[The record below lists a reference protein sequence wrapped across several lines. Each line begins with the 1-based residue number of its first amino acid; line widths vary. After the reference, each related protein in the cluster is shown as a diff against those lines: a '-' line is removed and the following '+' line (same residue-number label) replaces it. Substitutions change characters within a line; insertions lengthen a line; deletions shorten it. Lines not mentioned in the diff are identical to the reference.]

1 MSDARHRLAGVTVP
15 LIGQGTRRMGDGP
28 AREASALRA
37 GIDLGLTLLDTAELY
52 GDGRAE
58 RVVRDAIRGR
68 RDEVFLVSKVLP
80 TNATT
85 DGVIRSCEGSLN
97 RLGTDR
103 IDLYLLHWRREIPL
117 EQTVEG

>member
-1 MSDARHRLAGVTVP
+1 
-15 LIGQGTRRMGDGP
+15 MGDDPG
-28 AREASALRA
+28 REAAALRA
-37 GIDLGLTLLDTAELY
+37 GIDMGLTLLDTAELY
-52 GDGRAE
+52 ADCRAE
-58 RVVRDAIRGR
+58 LVVADAIRGR

-85 DGVIRSCEGSLN
+85 DGVIRSCEASLA

-117 EQTVEG
+117 